1 MGKKKKGGLGK
12 FALGTLVGVGVGMLL
27 SKKTGKENREAL
39 KARFEYLKEQVSKID
54 KEEVK
59 RNFQDK
65 ILEIQDDFEDLD
77 KEKAVSV
84 AKKYAANIKNK
95 TEELV
100 SLAIEKGTPIVRD
113 AADAVKEKAIVVAK
127 DVIDRLEQKEEKT
140 KKTEKVE
147 KVEKA
152 DKEEKK

>member
-1 MGKKKKGGLGK
+1 MGKNKKRRFGVGK

-39 KARFEYLKEQVSKID
+39 KERLEYLKEQVNKID

-77 KEKAVSV
+77 KEKAAVV
-84 AKKYAANIKNK
+84 AKKYATNIKNK

-100 SLAIEKGTPIVRD
+100 SLAIEKGTPVVRD
-113 AADAVKEKAIVVAK
+113 AADQVREKAVVVAK
-127 DVIDRLEQKEEKT
+127 DVIDRLEKKEDKPKKAEKT
-140 KKTEKVE
+140 VKS
-147 KVEKA
+147 
-152 DKEEKK
+152 EKKQD

>member
-12 FALGTLVGVGVGMLL
+12 FAFGALVGVGVGMLL
-27 SKKTGKENREAL
+27 SNKTGKENREAL
-39 KARFEYLKEQVSKID
+39 KARLEYLKEQVNKID

-77 KEKAVSV
+77 KEKAVVV
-84 AKKYAANIKNK
+84 AKKYATNIKNK

-113 AADAVKEKAIVVAK
+113 AADQVREKAVVVAK
-127 DVIDRLEQKEEKT
+127 DVVDRLEKKEEKPKKEKKET
-140 KKTEKVE
+140 K
-147 KVEKA
+147 
-152 DKEEKK
+152 KEEK